1 MLLSLMSYRRILI
14 HNISNYE
21 LKSLRNFLSFNY
33 LSVIIIIIR
42 DNYILPIKGAS
53 HMTENEKKA
62 ILRIALYAGEIMLK
76 NGAETYRTEDTINI
90 ICRSKQLKHV
100 NSFVT
105 PTGIFVSDDRLDGI
119 SFIKRIKS
127 RTINLSK
134 ISKVNNFAREFVK
147 GEMTEKEAL
156 LELRRIDKQKKYKKY
171 ARTIF
176 TGIASAFFAL
186 LFGAGVED
194 FLLAFLISM
203 IAITVNWKIEKLGST
218 SFLANATSG
227 ALISLLALSSK
238 SAGLGQ
244 SIDMIIVGSI
254 MPLVPGVALTNG
266 LRDFISGDLIAG
278 ATRVAEAILIAVS
291 IAVGVGTI
299 LKLWMHLFGG
309 VF

>member
-1 MLLSLMSYRRILI
+1 
-14 HNISNYE
+14 
-21 LKSLRNFLSFNY
+21 
-33 LSVIIIIIR
+33 
-42 DNYILPIKGAS
+42 
-53 HMTENEKKA
+53 MTENEKKA

-90 ICRSKQLKHV
+90 ICRAKQLKHV

-119 SFIKRIKS
+119 SFIKRVKS

-134 ISKVNNFAREFVK
+134 ISTVNNFAREFVK
-147 GEMTEKEAL
+147 GEMTEREAL

-186 LFGAGVED
+186 LFGAGIED

-203 IAITVNWKIEKLGST
+203 VAITLNWKIEKLGST

-227 ALISLLALSSK
+227 ALISLLALTSK
-238 SAGLGQ
+238 SLGIGK